1 MIKGLIQD
9 KDITLIIICAPNT
22 GAQKHVMQILTD
34 IKEESDSNTVIVEDF
49 NTSITPMSRSSK
61 WKINKETVVLNN
73 KINKTL
79 VRLIKK

>member
-9 KDITLIIICAPNT
+9 KDITLIIIYAPNT
-22 GAQKHVMQILTD
+22 GAHKHVKQILTD
-34 IKEESDSNTVIVEDF
+34 IKEESDNNTVIVGYF
-49 NTSITPMSRSSK
+49 NTSITSMSRSSK
-61 WKINKETVVLNN
+61 WKINKEAVVLNN